1 MGLAVVFEA
10 LLGSEP
16 ANSWSQP
23 TPLPSP
29 LSSTH
34 TCPSVERVGIPKHA
48 TASLTLGLFLCLEP
62 GVSSSIAFFLT
73 LSLVTCPGEVL
84 PPGSKATCASTINV
98 LMTLYCLCDQLD

>member
-48 TASLTLGLFLCLEP
+48 TASQAFPLPGTWCQLKHCLLPDTFP
-62 GVSSSIAFFLT
+62 GN
-73 LSLVTCPGEVL
+73 LSR
-84 PPGSKATCASTINV
+84 
-98 LMTLYCLCDQLD
+98 